1 MLIFSLT
8 HSLISLKSNSDTN
21 YLQWPFL
28 KIILNFYQETH
39 VSVIQNKSYQQS
51 PEKNENYHRSPKTM
65 KNNGEHKRQY

>member
-39 VSVIQNKSYQQS
+39 VSVIQNKSYQQR
-51 PEKNENYHRSPKTM
+51 PEKNENYHRSPKKM

>member
-51 PEKNENYHRSPKTM
+51 PEKNENYHRSPKRM